1 MFSLVVTGSTP
12 VGTAGRSLSRTP
24 SPPRGSSSPG
34 AGTKRKRT
42 HCLSTP
48 GRSPSTTHQR
58 TMSQSASESDS
69 QKSSTDSQKS
79 STDSSQTSPTSSS
92 QTSSSESS
100 GASGQEQK
108 KKKKKRKKKR
118 DSRRMS
124 SESSDEETRPGSTS
138 HHHQTP
144 PRGLS
149 PSPTRDSVDRT
160 MTEDKWDPP
169 PPPPAPGH
177 EAASPPPPPPAPGHE
192 AASPPPP
199 PPVSPVSPDPHTGA
213 IKPALGLPYTTAAS
227 PSSSQTTPETSPDLS
242 KLTSESD
249 TEMGEAH
256 RERLRIS
263 HKKSSGSAPP
273 VAETVP
279 TTRTTPSR

>member
-108 KKKKKRKKKR
+108 KKKKRKKKR

-160 MTEDKWDPP
+160 MTEDKWD
-169 PPPPAPGH
+169 
-177 EAASPPPPPPAPGHE
+177 PPPPPPAPGHE